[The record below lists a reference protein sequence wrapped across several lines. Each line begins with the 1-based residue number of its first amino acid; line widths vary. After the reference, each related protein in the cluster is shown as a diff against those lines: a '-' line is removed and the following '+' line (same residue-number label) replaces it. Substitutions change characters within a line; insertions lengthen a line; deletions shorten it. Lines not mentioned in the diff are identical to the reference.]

1 MPVLTFFRFFS
12 VSKLKNEMNEWM
24 NERSIFIVLPNV
36 PITSSFWKMAAPMK
50 RENGRPGSRGYQ
62 PFLTARLAS
71 YKSQI
76 KKVYKPRSLSLKE
89 FVVKFLTMR
98 ALTTLSRSLICTL
111 SNQST
116 FFLSL
121 FKCFIVGCWKKFHQ
135 KTFLFRKNKIISTIL
150 SIGGASPANCTARVS
165 DRKKINWNSSLCLFF
180 IKKMP

>member
-1 MPVLTFFRFFS
+1 MKEVFSSSCQTFRSRPVF
-12 VSKLKNEMNEWM
+12 E
-24 NERSIFIVLPNV
+24 
-36 PITSSFWKMAAPMK
+36 KMASPMK

-116 FFLSL
+116 FFLS
-121 FKCFIVGCWKKFHQ
+121 IYSNV
-135 KTFLFRKNKIISTIL
+135 SL
-150 SIGGASPANCTARVS
+150 SAVEKS
-165 DRKKINWNSSLCLFF
+165 F
-180 IKKMP
+180 IKNIFISKKQNYFNNFINRRRESGKLHRSCFRSKKN